1 MKKNATRG
9 IALALI
15 LLMLLALIPLGAQ
28 AEGPYTVRF
37 DKNAADATGQMAE
50 QVSNEESFS
59 LTPNAFQREGY
70 LFLRWSVNPDGSKTY
85 FSDGYAMQL
94 SDASLAALFGE
105 SRTLTL
111 YAQWALP
118 AVLRFEAN
126 GGSGEM
132 ASQTLPAGKALTLP
146 ENAFTRQNYTFAG
159 WLGSDGKHYAD
170 EDELTLTDSLTLTA
184 QWTQNTVSVNFAA
197 NGGTGDM
204 PAVSHPAG
212 NDYTVPGCTFTAP
225 EGKTFSGWLGVDE
238 QSYQPGAPI
247 TGLAGNF
254 TLTAQ
259 WADVPSTTYTLSFD
273 ANDASVSGSAAATG
287 STAAMT
293 NTTGSFTL
301 PGSGFTKQGYTFQGW
316 SVNSQAESYGSLM
329 APGSSYTLP
338 AGETSDTLYAQWAM
352 NEYASSIV
360 TFDPAGG
367 SLSSASSRA
376 VAPGQ
381 PIGALPSVSREGYTF
396 TGWWYN
402 GQSIDAT
409 FVPAGSITVTARWV
423 KDDSQNQPTSY
434 TVHFNAN
441 GGSGTMADV
450 TAPAGT
456 LIYAPANGFTAPAG
470 MRFIGWNTLANGSGG
485 SYPVGSTIGFN
496 AEFSEHEKTLY
507 AQWSAET
514 VIVTVYVTGSDYGAV
529 LYNGSPASGNLTVPK
544 GSTTAFTYGPKAGC
558 RVKSVSLNGVDVT
571 GASTL
576 VFDRNS
582 TLAVTFQKGF
592 DGSNF
597 TAPVSDPKSTVTHP
611 SGMVETV
618 YDIKPIL
625 NPAVDAV
632 DRQNVYP
639 TSPVSFLIPYPKAGM
654 NSVNYTY
661 ALYHLPDGTLVPTT
675 PTEAG
680 LAGSAVNFSDFS
692 MEALP
697 NSNVLIGDVEISG
710 SPIIGNKLTA
720 VVSNTNNTGVLSY
733 TWKRNGVNVGS
744 TREYTT
750 SSLDDGATLI
760 CEVTSSVQSGSIKSA
775 PVFPAYVPTPV
786 VGSYIYFGDK
796 TKTGEIYNVS
806 PEMQYATDVKGPWYN
821 LTGSTLT
828 GLTTPGTYYFRL
840 RNNPA
845 AMGSVVLK
853 AFSWVTA
860 ETMYGKG
867 AVTPETETV
876 ENGSNLVFQFS
887 PRKNYQVAEVRV
899 NGARVPNMRNATYL
913 NLKNITG
920 RADVQVGFYYAGNT
934 PHTGDDSHLV
944 QWCELAALSL
954 VGLGAVLVLLKRKSK
969 A

>member
-9 IALALI
+9 IALTLI
-15 LLMLLALIPLGAQ
+15 LLMLLALIPLGAL

-50 QVSNEESFS
+50 QVSNAESFS
-59 LTPNAFQREGY
+59 LTPNTFQREGY
-70 LFLRWSVNPDGSKTY
+70 LFLRWSANPDGSKPY

-132 ASQTLPAGKALTLP
+132 AAQTLPAGKALTLP

-159 WLGSDGKHYAD
+159 WLGSDGERYAD
-170 EDELTLTDSLTLTA
+170 GDELTLTASLTLTA

-197 NGGTGDM
+197 NGGAGDM

-212 NDYTVPGCTFTAP
+212 NNYTVPSCAFTAP

-238 QSYQPGAPI
+238 QSYQPGATI

-259 WADVPSTTYTLSFD
+259 WADVPSTTYSLSFA
-273 ANDASVSGSAAATG
+273 ANGGTGG
-287 STAAMT
+287 STETMT
-293 NTTGSFTL
+293 NTTGVFNLPPCGFTREGYNFIGWAASDFPESVTSLMLPGTSFTL
-301 PGSGFTKQGYTFQGW
+301 P
-316 SVNSQAESYGSLM
+316 
-329 APGSSYTLP
+329 
-338 AGETSDTLYAQWAM
+338 AGQTEGMLYAIW
-352 NEYASSIV
+352 STTSCTV

-367 SLSSASSRA
+367 TLSSALSRS
-376 VAPGQ
+376 VPRGQ
-381 PIGALPSVSREGYTF
+381 AIGELPVPKWDGYIF
-396 TGWWYN
+396 TGWYAL
-402 GQSIDAT
+402 GQR
-409 FVPAGSITVTARWV
+409 ITASFLVEDNLALTARWV

-456 LIYAPANGFTAPAG
+456 LIKAPACTFTAPAG
-470 MRFIGWNTLANGSGG
+470 RRFIGWNTLANGSGG

-496 AEFSEHEKTLY
+496 TEFSEHEKTLY

-558 RVKSVSLNGVDVT
+558 RVKSVKLNGADVT
-571 GASTL
+571 GMSTL
-576 VFDRNS
+576 VFDQNS
-582 TLAVTFQKGF
+582 TLSVTFQKGF
-592 DGSNF
+592 DGGDFSV
-597 TAPVSDPKSTVTHP
+597 TILPGTPVTHP
-611 SGMVETV
+611 SGMVETT

-625 NPAVDAV
+625 KQTVDAA

-806 PEMQYATDVKGPWYN
+806 SEMQYATDVKGPWYN

-867 AVTPETETV
+867 SVTPETETV
-876 ENGSNLVFQFS
+876 ENGSNLVFQFA

-899 NGARVPNMRNATYL
+899 NGTRVPNMRNATYL

>member
-1 MKKNATRG
+1 M
-9 IALALI
+9 
-15 LLMLLALIPLGAQ
+15 
-28 AEGPYTVRF
+28 
-37 DKNAADATGQMAE
+37 
-50 QVSNEESFS
+50 S
-59 LTPNAFQREGY
+59 LTPPCGFTREGY
-70 LFLRWSVNPDGSKTY
+70 NFIGWAASDFPESVT
-85 FSDGYAMQL
+85 
-94 SDASLAALFGE
+94 SLM
-105 SRTLTL
+105 
-111 YAQWALP
+111 LP
-118 AVLRFEAN
+118 GTSF
-126 GGSGEM
+126 
-132 ASQTLPAGKALTLP
+132 TLPAGQTEGML
-146 ENAFTRQNYTFAG
+146 
-159 WLGSDGKHYAD
+159 YAI
-170 EDELTLTDSLTLTA
+170 
-184 QWTQNTVSVNFAA
+184 W
-197 NGGTGDM
+197 
-204 PAVSHPAG
+204 
-212 NDYTVPGCTFTAP
+212 
-225 EGKTFSGWLGVDE
+225 
-238 QSYQPGAPI
+238 
-247 TGLAGNF
+247 
-254 TLTAQ
+254 
-259 WADVPSTTYTLSFD
+259 
-273 ANDASVSGSAAATG
+273 
-287 STAAMT
+287 STASCT
-293 NTTGSFTL
+293 
-301 PGSGFTKQGYTFQGW
+301 
-316 SVNSQAESYGSLM
+316 
-329 APGSSYTLP
+329 
-338 AGETSDTLYAQWAM
+338 
-352 NEYASSIV
+352 V

-367 SLSSASSRA
+367 TLSSALSRS
-376 VAPGQ
+376 VPRGQ
-381 PIGALPSVSREGYTF
+381 AIGEMPVPKWDGYIF
-396 TGWWYN
+396 TGWYAL
-402 GQSIDAT
+402 GQR
-409 FVPAGSITVTARWV
+409 ITASFLVEDNLALTARWV
-423 KDDSQNQPTSY
+423 KDDSQNQPTTY
-434 TVHFNAN
+434 VVHFNAN

-456 LIYAPANGFTAPAG
+456 PIKAPACTFTAPAG

-514 VIVTVYVTGSDYGAV
+514 VIVTVDVTGSDYGAV

-558 RVKSVSLNGVDVT
+558 RVKSVKLNGADVT
-571 GASTL
+571 GMSTL
-576 VFDRNS
+576 VFDQNS
-582 TLAVTFQKGF
+582 ALSVTFQKGF
-592 DGSNF
+592 DGGDFSV
-597 TAPVSDPKSTVTHP
+597 TILPGTPVTHP
-611 SGMVETV
+611 SGMVETT

-625 NPAVDAV
+625 KQTVDAA

-675 PTEAG
+675 ATEAG

-744 TREYTT
+744 AREYTT

-806 PEMQYATDVKGPWYN
+806 SEMQYATDVKGPWYN

-867 AVTPETETV
+867 TVTPETETV
-876 ENGSNLVFQFS
+876 ENGSNLVFQFA

-899 NGARVPNMRNATYL
+899 NGTRVPNMRNATYL

-920 RADVQVGFYYAGNT
+920 RADVHVGFVYTGSS
-934 PHTGDDSHLV
+934 PHTGDDSHIAL
-944 QWCELAALSL
+944 WAELAALSL
-954 VGLGAVLVLLKRKSK
+954 LGLGAALVVLKKKSR